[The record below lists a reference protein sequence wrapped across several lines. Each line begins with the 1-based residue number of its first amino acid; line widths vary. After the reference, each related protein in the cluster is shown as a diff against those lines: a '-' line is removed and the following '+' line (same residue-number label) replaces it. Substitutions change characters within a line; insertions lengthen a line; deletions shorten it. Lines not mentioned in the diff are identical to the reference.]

1 MFFIQ
6 ISTPTASM
14 CRNLTKH
21 ENLHMHNNQVFT
33 KNLVELK
40 DNSNIIQKWG
50 GGTHKSSASQL
61 MLQNLCLKH
70 GQV

>member
-14 CRNLTKH
+14 CRNLTEH
-21 ENLHMHNNQVFT
+21 ENLHMQNNQGLT

-40 DNSNIIQKWG
+40 DSFIIIEKG
-50 GGTHKSSASQL
+50 GGEGIIFQL
-61 MLQNLCLKH
+61 HHN
-70 GQV
+70 